1 MDYHCTTIDC
11 RKPVSSELSSQS
23 YCLDHFLSQCYEQL
37 EFFANKLGEKGKGT
51 TLSSRIAVRSAME
64 IAAQA
69 TVIGLR
75 ANALSNAERSR
86 LLDIVLWAN
95 SLIQEVPRNV
105 QSDMKH

>member
-1 MDYHCTTIDC
+1 
-11 RKPVSSELSSQS
+11 
-23 YCLDHFLSQCYEQL
+23 
-37 EFFANKLGEKGKGT
+37 
-51 TLSSRIAVRSAME
+51 ME
-64 IAAQA
+64 IAARA

-105 QSDMKH
+105 QSAMKH